1 MGERRALLIGVQ
13 NDRFGRLDFVPE
25 VVRDLHAVVLDR
37 RYGAWRP
44 ARPEGRELLTGP
56 AATQAAVM
64 TALDEAMASAGQ
76 DQATLFVYF
85 LGHGHKEDQ
94 DFYLVA
100 SDTPS
105 PDLIDSEN
113 AVPIGQRI
121 KELLRRYSGVDGLML
136 VIDACH
142 SGAVI
147 SDPVPRLLV

>member
-13 NDRFGRLDFVPE
+13 NDHFGKLDFVPE
-25 VVRDLHAVVLDR
+25 VMQDLRAVVLDE
-37 RYGAWRP
+37 RYGSCRP
-44 ARPEGRELLTGP
+44 ALPDGREFLR
-56 AATQAAVM
+56 ASATTTRAEIVK
-64 TALDEAMASAGQ
+64 ALDEAMASAGRE
-76 DQATLFVYF
+76 QATLFVYF

-121 KELLRRYSGVDGLML
+121 
-136 VIDACH
+136 
-142 SGAVI
+142 
-147 SDPVPRLLV
+147 